1 MFLAAAVVSLSGF
14 NASAADE
21 WQPAGHALFMDGWL
35 HPGLSLDQHTEAFQY
50 EVPLEKNTVREG
62 VYRLVDP
69 YHLGAPALYNDATE
83 PGYIVFDVS
92 DPDHVVFE
100 ATNAG
105 FINYYPMGIT
115 EFYCTNNAGYVMSRR
130 GWDLKTLIQNVGDDF
145 TWTTFKNGVVT
156 LGSMTNKNGETEWD
170 ACFGTQNSF
179 PGQNAWFDRDGFP
192 VNMDASI
199 TFLTEAGIDNVIEK
213 KDDGRPRYFNLQGVE
228 VKNPEKGVYIEM
240 KNGKSR
246 KVIF

>member
-1 MFLAAAVVSLSGF
+1 MILAAAVVSLSGF

-21 WQPAGHALFMDGWL
+21 WQPAGTALFMDGWL

-50 EVPLEKNTVREG
+50 EVPLQKNTVREG

-69 YHLGAPALYNDATE
+69 YHLGAPSLYNDATE

-100 ATNAG
+100 PVNAG

-115 EFYCTNNAGYVMSRR
+115 EFYCTNNAWYTMNRR

-145 TWTTFKNGVVT
+145 TWTTFKDGVVT
-156 LGSMTNKNGETEWD
+156 LGSRINKNGEMEWD
-170 ACFGTQNSF
+170 ACFGTQSSF
-179 PGQNAWFDRDGFP
+179 PGENAWFDKDYFP

-199 TFLTEAGIDNVIEK
+199 TFLSESGVESAIERT
-213 KDDGRPRYFNLQGVE
+213 DDGSPRYFNMQGVE
-228 VKNPEKGVYIEM
+228 VKNPDKGVFIEM

-246 KVIF
+246 KIIF